1 MSHLLFIHS
10 FIFFFKQ
17 KTAYEMRISDW
28 SSDMCSSDLRNDIL
42 ITNGAAHGIF
52 LALASL
58 AGPDDVVLCEGVT
71 DHGVIGNSQ
80 VLGFTLKGLEMD
92 RYGIDPE
99 HFEDMCSNERI
110 TALVDRKSVV

>member
-71 DHGVIGNSQ
+71 DHGNRKRVVSG
-80 VLGFTLKGLEMD
+80 
-92 RYGIDPE
+92 
-99 HFEDMCSNERI
+99 
-110 TALVDRKSVV
+110 KSVAVRVDLGGRCNIKKENTTTRL